1 MKKFFFLFQ
10 CLLFILLSPS
20 PCVVIVYII
29 KKGVRQKVL
38 DILCNCKLMLVID
51 AEVSDSKNR
60 EQIAPFVQRSL
71 ELAEIWSWFELKNG
85 GRGCTLSAINFSFL
99 LFVCIFFICVC
110 LFEILIFVIFSLLII
125 FCILLKCT
133 LGQWK

>member
-1 MKKFFFLFQ
+1 MGDGEGTKSRKRKIEKQSDEGVFFLFQ

-51 AEVSDSKNR
+51 AKVSDSKNR
-60 EQIAPFVQRSL
+60 E
-71 ELAEIWSWFELKNG
+71 
-85 GRGCTLSAINFSFL
+85 
-99 LFVCIFFICVC
+99 
-110 LFEILIFVIFSLLII
+110 
-125 FCILLKCT
+125 
-133 LGQWK
+133 